1 MLSASA
7 IDVDL
12 GRAPVLR
19 GVSLCVR
26 EGETVALIGPNGA
39 GKSTLLRALSGAVAP
54 RRGRVAL
61 DGRPLADWPRDAL
74 ARRRAVLPQ
83 TPVLSFPFGVLDVV
97 MLGRSPH
104 AGRSRRADDLRA
116 VEGALAETGALHLAG
131 RDYTTLSGGERQ
143 RVRLAAALAQVWPE
157 PERGGAAA
165 DGGGGGRYVLFDEP
179 TNALDLAHQQVF
191 MEAAKQLARRG
202 YGVLAVFHDPNLAA
216 LHADRVCVL
225 AAGRPVA
232 DGPPDSVLREEMFE
246 SVFGVRV
253 RLVRHPERRR
263 PIVLPA

>member
-1 MLSASA
+1 MLSASGV
-7 IDVDL
+7 DVDL
-12 GRAPVLR
+12 GGAPVLR

-54 RRGRVAL
+54 RRGHVAL
-61 DGRPLADWPRDAL
+61 DGRPLADWPRGAL

-116 VEGALAETGALHLAG
+116 VEGALAETGALHLAD

-157 PERGGAAA
+157 PGRGGGAA
-165 DGGGGGRYVLFDEP
+165 GSGGGRYILFDEP
-179 TNALDLAHQQVF
+179 TNNLDLAHQQVF
-191 MEAAKQLARRG
+191 MEAVKRLARRG
-202 YGVLAVFHDPNLAA
+202 YGALAVLHDPNLAA

-225 AAGRPVA
+225 AAGRAAA

-253 RLVRHPERRR
+253 RLVRHPERGR